1 MIKNKKANLEKNNVD
16 KIIFEVMRFYGF
28 RRNYQVAEYF
38 EVTPQTLSGWIKSGE
53 IPPKHLIKFQTEIES
68 KNIESKIEKEYGN
81 KAIIDLSSK
90 TKNPFKELKS
100 ILYRNRRIIFTIPS
114 IFALIISIYIFYLAE
129 EVYTS
134 KSKVL
139 PVSEDGSTTGGFSG
153 FASQL
158 GINMPINIGGKVP
171 WDEIYPE
178 ILKSSDLLNSIIDE
192 RFITKKYGK
201 ETLFNIMVNEYSL
214 FKYEDQNKKNRIIDL
229 LREKI
234 IINKDRSSPI
244 VNINVMAFE
253 PAFAKELAE
262 KLIIKS
268 SVIQRQL
275 KTNRVKQKRMFIEER
290 LEQVSTEMKILEK
303 KLREFREENRN
314 LSSSPILQMKVQ
326 EMGREVD
333 LQNSLYVTLKT
344 QYEKAKIDEVG
355 RDDMVQQIDGP
366 SLPTELTSPKRLLS
380 FFMSI
385 FFGFFTSIF
394 IIYFKE
400 QGNKLFIAS

>member
-1 MIKNKKANLEKNNVD
+1 
-16 KIIFEVMRFYGF
+16 
-28 RRNYQVAEYF
+28 
-38 EVTPQTLSGWIKSGE
+38 
-53 IPPKHLIKFQTEIES
+53 
-68 KNIESKIEKEYGN
+68 
-81 KAIIDLSSK
+81 
-90 TKNPFKELKS
+90 
-100 ILYRNRRIIFTIPS
+100 
-114 IFALIISIYIFYLAE
+114 
-129 EVYTS
+129 
-134 KSKVL
+134 
-139 PVSEDGSTTGGFSG
+139 
-153 FASQL
+153 
-158 GINMPINIGGKVP
+158 
-171 WDEIYPE
+171 
-178 ILKSSDLLNSIIDE
+178 
-192 RFITKKYGK
+192 
-201 ETLFNIMVNEYSL
+201 
-214 FKYEDQNKKNRIIDL
+214 
-229 LREKI
+229 
-234 IINKDRSSPI
+234 
-244 VNINVMAFE
+244 MAFE

-385 FFGFFTSIF
+385 FKTISASLDKKHLISFFLTSILKSF
-394 IIYFKE
+394 IFCKTS
-400 QGNKLFIAS
+400 F